1 MNQVHEFAIN
11 GYRVLGVSGA
21 AHSQPEFPA
30 MQDDFNWNFIG
41 LLALYDPPKKN
52 ARETL
57 KKIANAGIKVKLL
70 TGDFSETA
78 LNISR
83 QVGIDTGATAVNGEN
98 VMTMN
103 DEEVRHVVQHASVF
117 TRMFPEAKLKVI
129 NALKANGEIVAMSGD
144 GINDA
149 PALKAADIGVAMGG
163 KGTETA
169 RRASDL
175 IITDDDL
182 EKMAIAIRE
191 GRKTFN
197 NLLKGIRY
205 IIAIHIPII
214 LTASLPLL
222 FGWTYPNIFTP
233 IHVIF
238 LELIMGPTCSIFFE
252 SEPAEKNLML
262 SPPRGR
268 TQGLFTGEEIMIAI
282 AQGLTITTG
291 VLILYHVFMTQHNS
305 IEETRT
311 IVFTTLILS
320 NVFLTFVSRSFTRT
334 LYYTTAYRNNLAPW
348 IIIISS
354 IFLVLLQF
362 VPPIRH
368 LFQTT
373 TLTLNEFLLCFAI
386 AFVTVMWFE
395 IYKWIRGDQE
405 DLQR

>member
-1 MNQVHEFAIN
+1 ME
-11 GYRVLGVSGA
+11 
-21 AHSQPEFPA
+21 
-30 MQDDFNWNFIG
+30 
-41 LLALYDPPKKN
+41 
-52 ARETL
+52 
-57 KKIANAGIKVKLL
+57 
-70 TGDFSETA
+70 
-78 LNISR
+78 
-83 QVGIDTGATAVNGEN
+83 
-98 VMTMN
+98 MN
-103 DEEVRHVVQHASVF
+103 DEELRNVVRHDSVF

-149 PALKAADIGVAMGG
+149 PALKEADIGVAMGG

-182 EKMAIAIRE
+182 EKMAIAISE

-222 FGWTYPNIFTP
+222 FGWAYPNIFTP

-252 SEPAEKNLML
+252 SEPVEKNLML
-262 SPPRGR
+262 SPPRSR
-268 TQGLFTGEEIMIAI
+268 IQGLFTGEELLIAI
-282 AQGLTITTG
+282 VQGLTITAG
-291 VLILYHVFMTQHNS
+291 VLALYYIFMKQRHS

-311 IVFTTLILS
+311 IVFTTMILS

-334 LYYTTAYRNNLAPW
+334 LYYTIRYKNYLVPW
-348 IIIISS
+348 IITISS
-354 IFLVLLQF
+354 IFLLSLQF
-362 VPPIRH
+362 IAPIRH
-368 LFQTT
+368 LFQMT
-373 TLTLNEFLLCFAI
+373 TLTLHEFLVCLAVAFA
-386 AFVTVMWFE
+386 TVMWFE
-395 IYKWIRGDQE
+395 VYKM
-405 DLQR
+405 DLWRSNG